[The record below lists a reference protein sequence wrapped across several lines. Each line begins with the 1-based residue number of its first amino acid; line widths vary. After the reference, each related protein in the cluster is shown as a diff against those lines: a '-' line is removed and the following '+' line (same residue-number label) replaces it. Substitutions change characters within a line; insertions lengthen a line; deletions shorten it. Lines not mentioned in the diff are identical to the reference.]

1 MELNISRQE
10 TLFIKGIAILFVI
23 LSHMGL
29 FDCGGVI
36 GVHLFLIVSGY
47 GICCSYENNGKT
59 SYWKRRISSVYMPY
73 LFSTLILLIVRLIIY
88 KYNDFS
94 WKKLLI
100 TLAGLD
106 FDLNIDPTMWYISY
120 IFACYFIACGIFLI
134 ESDKSK
140 TWIALIFGIMCFFI
154 ITACGY
160 KHIIW
165 HQGTNVWAYG
175 LSFPFGMFMAKARK
189 EKGKLLSAIKNLLV
203 IASGGGV
210 LFLLNKQ
217 HDSWI
222 KFLFTL
228 SSAILIMVICGWIF
242 NCKEEMIKYIRPI
255 LYLGKNSYFMY
266 LNEAF
271 IIGCMPSRQN
281 NKILITVF
289 VIIIS
294 YILSVLFDKIYKK
307 IYIQGEKQL

>member
-1 MELNISRQE
+1 MQFNITRQE

-29 FDCGGVI
+29 FDCGGTI

-47 GICCSYENNGKT
+47 GIYCSYKKNGND

-73 LFSTLILLIVRLIIY
+73 LFSTVILLLVRVMLF

-94 WKKLLI
+94 WHKLLI

-120 IFACYFIACGIFLI
+120 IFVCYFIAWGIFRI
-134 ESDKSK
+134 ASDKSN
-140 TWIALIFGIMCFFI
+140 TWKALLFGGFCFFI

-175 LSFPFGMFMAKARK
+175 LSFPFGMVMAKFRN
-189 EKGKLLSAIKNLLV
+189 EKGKVILALRNLLV
-203 IASGGGV
+203 LISCGGG
-210 LFLLNKQ
+210 
-217 HDSWI
+217 
-222 KFLFTL
+222 
-228 SSAILIMVICGWIF
+228 
-242 NCKEEMIKYIRPI
+242 Y
-255 LYLGKNSYFMY
+255 SY
-266 LNEAF
+266 
-271 IIGCMPSRQN
+271 
-281 NKILITVF
+281 
-289 VIIIS
+289 
-294 YILSVLFDKIYKK
+294 
-307 IYIQGEKQL
+307 